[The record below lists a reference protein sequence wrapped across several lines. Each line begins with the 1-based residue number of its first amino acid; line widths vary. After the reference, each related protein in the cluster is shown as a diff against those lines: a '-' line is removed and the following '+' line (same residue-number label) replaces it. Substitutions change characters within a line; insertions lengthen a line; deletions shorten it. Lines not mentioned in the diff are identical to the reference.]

1 MKHNFLKRAQAYL
14 SEKKEETQQ
23 WRQDQVED
31 DSTAAIVWRRYSKQI
46 MIGIVLV
53 TVLALGLIIFL
64 PKGHEEVNTGIPS
77 FQVTKEDKTILE
89 RQTREFVSLSGKW
102 GIDSSKVTDDNVRE
116 VAYLVSTRAKGYQ
129 NFTISRTAAYEQ
141 VKGMVYPKSSVDFS
155 ESTLR
160 TWERES
166 SVVDNYLPSFD
177 VSNIRV
183 SVPQE
188 SRYISINGQNV
199 ERVGVDITYDSVE
212 TIRVMRGTDVASD
225 GSFGIFE
232 KTFKNNKATIYFVR
246 DSEGK
251 WKVHSMEGDNKF
263 LLVPFGVADYESYYF
278 TQLEDFED
286 TGLSLRPKIATGQEK
301 KEEPKKEEKPET
313 KESPDTKE
321 TPAASPAA
329 SASPEAS
336 AQPTQQSSAPAPR
349 FTVTPSKTPSATAS
363 ASPRK

>member
-1 MKHNFLKRAQAYL
+1 MKQKFLERAQAYL
-14 SEKKEETQQ
+14 SSKKEETQK
-23 WRQDQVED
+23 WRQGQPEDD
-31 DSTAAIVWRRYSKQI
+31 DSTAAIVWRRYSKHI
-46 MIGIVLV
+46 MVSIVLV
-53 TVLALGLIIFL
+53 TVLVLGLIVFL
-64 PKGHEEVNTGIPS
+64 PQGQENTNTGIPS
-77 FQVTKEDKTILE
+77 FQVANDDQAILEQQTKE
-89 RQTREFVSLSGKW
+89 FVAISGKW
-102 GIDSSKVTDDNVRE
+102 GIDSSKITDDNVRE

-129 NFTISRTAAYEQ
+129 NFTISRAAAYEQ

-183 SVPQE
+183 SVPSE

-199 ERVGVDITYDSVE
+199 ERVGVNVTYDSVE
-212 TIRVMRGTDVASD
+212 TIRVMRGTDVSSD

-246 DSEGK
+246 DSDGK

-286 TGLSLRPKIATGQEK
+286 TGLSLHPKIATGQDRKEEAK
-301 KEEPKKEEKPET
+301 KEEEKPEAS
-313 KESPDTKE
+313 KVSPDTKE
-321 TPAASPAA
+321 TPAPST
-329 SASPEAS
+329 SASPSPSAS

-349 FTVTPSKTPSATAS
+349 FTAT
-363 ASPRK
+363 

>member
-1 MKHNFLKRAQAYL
+1 MKQKFLERAQAYL
-14 SEKKEETQQ
+14 SEKKEETQK
-23 WRQDQVED
+23 WRQDQVDDD
-31 DSTAAIVWRRYSKQI
+31 DSTAAIVWRRYSKHI

-53 TVLALGLIIFL
+53 TVLVLGLIIFL

-77 FQVTKEDKTILE
+77 FQVAKEDKTVLE
-89 RQTREFVSLSGKW
+89 QQTKDFVSISGKW

-129 NFTISRTAAYEQ
+129 NFTISRTVAYEQ

-183 SVPQE
+183 SVPSE

-199 ERVGVDITYDSVE
+199 ERVGVEVTYDSVE

-246 DSEGK
+246 DSAGQ

-286 TGLSLRPKIATGQEK
+286 TGLSLHPKIATGQEK
-301 KEEPKKEEKPET
+301 KEEEKKEEKPDT
-313 KESPDTKE
+313 KASPDTKE
-321 TPAASPAA
+321 TPSPSASP
-329 SASPEAS
+329 SPEAS
-336 AQPTQQSSAPAPR
+336 AHPTQQSSAPAPR
-349 FTVTPSKTPSATAS
+349 FTATPSKTPSATP
-363 ASPRK
+363 SPRK

>member
-1 MKHNFLKRAQAYL
+1 MKQKFLERAQVYL
-14 SEKKEETQQ
+14 SEKKEETQK
-23 WRQDQVED
+23 WRHDQVEDD
-31 DSTAAIVWRRYSKQI
+31 DSTAAIVWRRYSKHI

-53 TVLALGLIIFL
+53 TVLVLGLIVFL
-64 PKGHEEVNTGIPS
+64 PKGHEEPNTGIPS
-77 FQVTKEDKTILE
+77 FQVAKEDKTVLE
-89 RQTREFVSLSGKW
+89 QQTKDFVSISGKW

-183 SVPQE
+183 SVPSE

-199 ERVGVDITYDSVE
+199 ERVGVEVTYDSIE

-232 KTFKNNKATIYFVR
+232 KAFKNNKATIYFVR

-286 TGLSLRPKIATGQEK
+286 TGLSLHPKIATGQEK
-301 KEEPKKEEKPET
+301 KEEEKKEEKPDT
-313 KESPDTKE
+313 KASPDAKE
-321 TPAASPAA
+321 TPPSSPSASP
-329 SASPEAS
+329 SPEAS
-336 AQPTQQSSAPAPR
+336 AHPTQQSSAPAPR
-349 FTVTPSKTPSATAS
+349 FTATPSKTPSATPS
-363 ASPRK
+363 ARK

>member
-1 MKHNFLKRAQAYL
+1 MKQKFLERAQAYL
-14 SEKKEETQQ
+14 SEKKEETQK
-23 WRQDQVED
+23 WRQDQVDDD
-31 DSTAAIVWRRYSKQI
+31 DSTAAIVWRRYSKHI

-53 TVLALGLIIFL
+53 TVLVLGLIIFL

-77 FQVTKEDKTILE
+77 FQVAKEDKTVLE
-89 RQTREFVSLSGKW
+89 QQTKDFVSISGKW

-183 SVPQE
+183 SVPSE

-199 ERVGVDITYDSVE
+199 ERVGVEVTYDSVE

-246 DSEGK
+246 DHEGK

-286 TGLSLRPKIATGQEK
+286 TGLSLHPKIATGQEK
-301 KEEPKKEEKPET
+301 KEEEKKEEKPDT
-313 KESPDTKE
+313 KASPDAKE
-321 TPAASPAA
+321 TPSPSASP
-329 SASPEAS
+329 SPEAS
-336 AQPTQQSSAPAPR
+336 AHPTQQSSAPAPR
-349 FTVTPSKTPSATAS
+349 FTATPSKTPSATP
-363 ASPRK
+363 SPRK

>member
-1 MKHNFLKRAQAYL
+1 MKQKFLERAQAYL
-14 SEKKEETQQ
+14 SEKKEETQK
-23 WRQDQVED
+23 WRQDQVDDD
-31 DSTAAIVWRRYSKQI
+31 DSTAAIVWRRYSKHI

-53 TVLALGLIIFL
+53 TVLVLGLIIFL

-77 FQVTKEDKTILE
+77 FQVAKEDKTVLE
-89 RQTREFVSLSGKW
+89 QQTKDFVSISGKW

-183 SVPQE
+183 SVPSE

-199 ERVGVDITYDSVE
+199 ERVGVEVTYDSVE

-246 DSEGK
+246 DHEGK

-286 TGLSLRPKIATGQEK
+286 TGLSLHPKIATGQEK
-301 KEEPKKEEKPET
+301 KEEK
-313 KESPDTKE
+313 PDTKASPDAKE
-321 TPAASPAA
+321 TPSPSASP
-329 SASPEAS
+329 SPEAS
-336 AQPTQQSSAPAPR
+336 AHPTQQSSAPAPR
-349 FTVTPSKTPSATAS
+349 FTATPSKTPSATP
-363 ASPRK
+363 SPRK